1 MKVPGRRRARV
12 AGRRCI
18 IVDDV
23 LTTGATLAEAARAL
37 HLCGAVVVGA
47 VVLAATRPPDSAGG
61 GSSGPEAGGK
71 LPVLEKNKR
80 RKDE

>member
-1 MKVPGRRRARV
+1 MKVPGRQRARV

-37 HLCGAVVVGA
+37 HLSGAVVMGA

-61 GSSGPEAGGK
+61 ESPGPEAGGK
-71 LPVLEKNKR
+71 LPAPKK
-80 RKDE
+80 